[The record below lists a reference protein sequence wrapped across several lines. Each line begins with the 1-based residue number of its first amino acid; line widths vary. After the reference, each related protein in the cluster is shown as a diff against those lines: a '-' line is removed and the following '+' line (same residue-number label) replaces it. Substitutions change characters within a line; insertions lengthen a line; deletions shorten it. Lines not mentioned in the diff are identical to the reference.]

1 MPGWRRQTL
10 ALVRAAEARCH
21 RHTAADRARSAWRP
35 RTGGP
40 ATPVKIA
47 IAVSLLSLAAGGALA
62 QRSQAWTRCAGG
74 KGISPDGQI
83 SGCTAIIQS
92 GRENPQDL
100 ARAFSNRGTAYF
112 GKGDYRRAIQD
123 YSQVINLEPDNATA
137 LDNRCWTRAT
147 VGLLGEALQDC
158 EQSLRLRPNHEPTLA
173 TRGFVYLKSGA
184 VEAAIGDYD
193 AALATNPDNPY
204 ARYGRGV
211 AKLRRGDASGNDDIA
226 VAKAARADIAD
237 EFARYGLK

>member
-1 MPGWRRQTL
+1 
-10 ALVRAAEARCH
+10 
-21 RHTAADRARSAWRP
+21 
-35 RTGGP
+35 
-40 ATPVKIA
+40 
-47 IAVSLLSLAAGGALA
+47 
-62 QRSQAWTRCAGG
+62 
-74 KGISPDGQI
+74 
-83 SGCTAIIQS
+83 
-92 GRENPQDL
+92 
-100 ARAFSNRGTAYF
+100 